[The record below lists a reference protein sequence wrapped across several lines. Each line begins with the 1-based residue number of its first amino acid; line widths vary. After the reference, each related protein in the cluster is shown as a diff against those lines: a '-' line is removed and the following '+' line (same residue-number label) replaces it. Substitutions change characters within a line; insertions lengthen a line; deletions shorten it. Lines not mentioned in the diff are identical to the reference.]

1 MVLKPRKESEMKITS
16 YILLAGMLM
25 LLIAEAGENTMN
37 ERIQALMSELKV
49 EPASNHEVST
59 RSQGALSIQK
69 LKTMDNL
76 SVRHKTEGEGEVGAT
91 SEKLLFSGTNGKIKA
106 VGKVENRNSARAAQ
120 KALFER
126 LALNSLPMEI
136 LLKRY
141 EIAEGPGD
149 ICVEEKIFD
158 KATGEF
164 VVDGSQVHFIR
175 GNVAV
180 SVRSEDARVNAKE
193 LARQMDQ
200 VLIEGNE

>member
-1 MVLKPRKESEMKITS
+1 MKITS
-16 YILLAGMLM
+16 YMLLAGMLM
-25 LLIAEAGENTMN
+25 ISMAEAGENTMN
-37 ERIQALMSELKV
+37 DRIQALMSELKV
-49 EPASNHEVST
+49 EPASDHEVSA

-76 SVRHKTEGEGEVGAT
+76 SVRHKTEGEGEGGTT
-91 SEKLLFSGTNGKIKA
+91 SEKLLFSGANGKIKA
-106 VGKVENRNSARAAQ
+106 VGKVEYKKSARAAQ
-120 KALFER
+120 KALFKR
-126 LALNSLPMEI
+126 LAQNSLPLEI

-149 ICVEEKIFD
+149 ICIVEKIFD
-158 KATGEF
+158 KATGRF

-180 SVRSEDARVNAKE
+180 TVRSEDEGVNTKE

-200 VLIEGNE
+200 VLVEGNE